1 MFIPSIS
8 LIYVIKHGLS
18 LEYLFYVCIIKG
30 YPWDIPD
37 YVCLSLVYP
46 YLYFFYKKIRRPGGW
61 CRRSG
66 GGPAALVPPTMA
78 SVCRVSSWI
87 SLMPCRAARHTGA
100 LAMCTF
106 TAMSVEYDVKNMPRS
121 AQLAQTYRFVWVIRV
136 KSKSV
141 PAEIKASASDRV
153 QPNCMPR
160 SPVENFWGRP
170 VLYIST
176 LVDI

>member
-46 YLYFFYKKIRRPGGW
+46 YIYFFYKKLRRPGGW

-66 GGPAALVPPTMA
+66 GGPAAPVPPTMA

-87 SLMPCRAARHTGA
+87 SLMPCRAARHSGDLPMCIFRVAA
-100 LAMCTF
+100 LW
-106 TAMSVEYDVKNMPRS
+106 VEYDEKNMPCS
-121 AQLAQTYRFVWVIRV
+121 AQLAQTYRFV
-136 KSKSV
+136 
-141 PAEIKASASDRV
+141 
-153 QPNCMPR
+153 
-160 SPVENFWGRP
+160 
-170 VLYIST
+170 
-176 LVDI
+176 